1 MSCTIRKPSAI
12 RPWSWLSSPLS
23 VSSLTMMIVEENVSA
38 TAM

>member
-12 RPWSWLSSPLS
+12 LPCSAPISCLSE
-23 VSSLTMMIVEENVSA
+23 SSLTMMMVDEKVSA